1 LRLLEACASLVE
13 DILAEGVLVEG
24 ILLAGILLA
33 GVLLAGSSQAYPD
46 KAANPIPSSTS
57 GSFHPAGANAAKN
70 PYSASPAKIA
80 GHAPHFGGLGRHRY
94 AR

>member
-1 LRLLEACASLVE
+1 M
-13 DILAEGVLVEG
+13 EGILVEG
-24 ILLAGILLA
+24 I
-33 GVLLAGSSQAYPD
+33 LLAGSSQAYPD

-70 PYSASPAKIA
+70 PYNASTAKMA
-80 GHAPHFGGLGRHRY
+80 GHAPHFGGFGRGRY